1 MKTVKESCAYCGK
14 DAATYDHVVS
24 RALYPASKAKS
35 RFQRI
40 KVPACS
46 ACNGGWVDDEPHF
59 RNVLMVA
66 GDPNA
71 AVRELWESK
80 VWRSFHHT
88 DGLRRVRDLARKIEP
103 VETSGGPRHMIYPG
117 RDERVLRIV
126 KKVVRGLSYH
136 HGLLSPVSDDQVFAD
151 IHRFVIPDAFLE
163 EMTAAHAEADILEY
177 RYAVIE
183 VEDIHAVWLL
193 TFYGRTPFLGLVFHS
208 SASCDRAVIEAR
220 REAS

>member
-1 MKTVKESCAYCGK
+1 MKIPKQCCAYCGEE
-14 DAATYDHVVS
+14 AATYDHVVS
-24 RALYPASKAKS
+24 RALYPGSKAKS

-40 KVPACS
+40 KVPACTR
-46 ACNGGWVDDEPHF
+46 CNASWVDDEPHF

-71 AVRELWESK
+71 AVRELWEGK
-80 VWRSFHHT
+80 VWRSFHHA

-103 VETSGGPRHMIYPG
+103 VETAGGPRHIIYPG

-126 KKVVRGLSYH
+126 RKVVRGLCYH
-136 HGLLSPVSDDQVFAD
+136 HGLLSPLSDDQVFAD
-151 IHRFVIPDAFLE
+151 IHRFAMSPAFLE
-163 EMTAAHAEADILEY
+163 EMTAAHAEDDILEY

-183 VEDIHAVWLL
+183 TEDIHSAWLL
-193 TFYGRTPFLGLVFHS
+193 TFYGRTPFLGLAFRSPV
-208 SASCDRAVIEAR
+208 ACRRARVEAQ